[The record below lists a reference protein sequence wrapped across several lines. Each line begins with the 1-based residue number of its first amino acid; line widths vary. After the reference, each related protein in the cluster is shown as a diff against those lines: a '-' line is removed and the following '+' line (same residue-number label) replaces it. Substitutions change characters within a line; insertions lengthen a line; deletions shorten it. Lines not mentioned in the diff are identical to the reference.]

1 MISAMDAPDDVKQ
14 LSVELARPRPMRKG
28 SLTERLVKCSK
39 PGCPCG
45 QQNGARHG
53 PYLSLTQV
61 VDGKTR
67 TRLVSQSQARLVRQ
81 QIEADRRFR
90 EQVDEYREACQRW
103 ADAELSEP
111 PASPRDAEKGGS
123 RHALRTKSRKKSK
136 R

>member
-1 MISAMDAPDDVKQ
+1 MMPTMDVPDDVKQ
-14 LSVELARPRPMRKG
+14 LSAELARPRPMRKG
-28 SLTERLVKCSK
+28 SLTERRVKCSK

-45 QQNGARHG
+45 SQDSARHG

-67 TRLVSQSQARLVRQ
+67 TRLVPQSQAVLVRQ
-81 QIEADRRFR
+81 QIEADRQFR
-90 EQVDEYREACQRW
+90 EQADEYRRACQRW

-111 PASPRDAEKGGS
+111 QAPPGDAEKGGS
-123 RHALRTKSRKKSK
+123 RRALRTRSRKKSQ